1 MKARIVKTSNASP
14 GTKASWAAV
23 GKEFEIVK
31 IVGNPN
37 DPVNVYFFVRIP
49 GVLSHPYTRK
59 TDCLYL
65 GGKGSEWAFDT
76 DANTDDAYDRAMGV
90 L

>member
-1 MKARIVKTSNASP
+1 MKAKIIKTSNDSP
-14 GTKASWAAV
+14 GTKAGWAAV
-23 GKEFEIVK
+23 GRAFEVVK

-65 GGKGSEWAFDT
+65 GVKGSEWAFDT
-76 DANTDDAYDRAMGV
+76 DTNIDDDYDRAMGV